1 MATLFSAVVNENKPL
16 RLTTDQMIAPDRA
29 LSELYPQ
36 FTLHDM
42 REVLW
47 EVFSRS
53 LVVKDNE
60 LGSYSRPDLL
70 RYHSFCVQVIELSF
84 FVAKDYIRAV
94 ETRNDFVHR
103 RPDLPGPVTK

>member
-1 MATLFSAVVNENKPL
+1 MANLISAVVNENNPL
-16 RLTTDQMIAPDRA
+16 RLTTDQLIGPDKA
-29 LSELYPQ
+29 LAELYPQ

-53 LVVKDNE
+53 LVVKEDE

-70 RYHSFCVQVIELSF
+70 RYHGF

-94 ETRNDFVHR
+94 ETRNDFVHGKLTVSTQ
-103 RPDLPGPVTK
+103 PTN